1 MLLRIDM
8 ENHERSSSFREDLLS
23 FMKLENFE
31 LPPLRRVRGKVVF
44 TAVYGVGDAPGRKVF
59 GPTVGDGKENIS
71 HHMGSWGRT
80 LGMRVQTTGS

>member
-1 MLLRIDM
+1 
-8 ENHERSSSFREDLLS
+8 
-23 FMKLENFE
+23 MKLENFE
-31 LPPLRRVRGKVVF
+31 WLPPLRRVRGKVVF

-71 HHMGSWGRT
+71 HHMGSCGRT